1 MYLAKNFPTIVLIV
15 AVDQLLKILFFKSA
29 YLNSGIAFGIL
40 SGNGTIVT
48 SFYLLVFLGLLTF
61 CLHKRPEN
69 IGWIIL
75 LSGVFSNLIDRVRIG
90 AIIDP
95 FIIGNFPAFNLADVL
110 ILCGI
115 ILIIFKKDAHKLQAN
130 SKSV

>member
-1 MYLAKNFPTIVLIV
+1 MYLAKNFPIIVLIV

-40 SGNGTIVT
+40 SGNGTIIT
-48 SFYLLVFLGLLTF
+48 SFYLLVFLGLLAF

-75 LSGVFSNLIDRVRIG
+75 LSGVFSNLIDRLRIG
-90 AIIDP
+90 AIIDY
-95 FIIGNFPAFNLADVL
+95 FIIGNLPAFNLAD
-110 ILCGI
+110 ISIICGI
-115 ILIIFKKDAHKLQAN
+115 FLISYGATKNTLN
-130 SKSV
+130 SKA